1 MKATGSIIAEF
12 SDLHSRY
19 QKAHRRMAV
28 LQSTAIEGMRKVG
41 IGCITEE
48 SRTEFAALE
57 QEITGTLA
65 RMREICNML
74 H

>member
-1 MKATGSIIAEF
+1 MEATQPIIAEF
-12 SDLHSRY
+12 SDLHDRFR
-19 QKAHRRMAV
+19 KAFKRIDV

-48 SRTEFAALE
+48 SRAEFAALE
-57 QEITGTLA
+57 KEINLFLA
-65 RMREICNML
+65 RMREICEAL